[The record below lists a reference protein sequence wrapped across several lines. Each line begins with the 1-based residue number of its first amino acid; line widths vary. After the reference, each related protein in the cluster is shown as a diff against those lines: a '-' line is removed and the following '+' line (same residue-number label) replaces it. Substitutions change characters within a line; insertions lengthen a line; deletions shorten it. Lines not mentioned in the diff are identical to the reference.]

1 MTNASG
7 LPVSLRLHYLTAFLV
22 CVLFATS
29 CATTRQTP
37 PDFLHSTNESW
48 NQWTDK
54 VVDVQLTDVRVAH
67 LPLTDAFLGLS
78 IVIARAD
85 AAVGEFH
92 VTLHA
97 TQITRRQA
105 LWLIAKK
112 YGLKMTVEEV
122 PGQPPYLGVAK
133 Q

>member
-1 MTNASG
+1 M
-7 LPVSLRLHYLTAFLV
+7 
-22 CVLFATS
+22 
-29 CATTRQTP
+29 
-37 PDFLHSTNESW
+37 DE
-48 NQWTDK
+48 

-78 IVIARAD
+78 IVIAKAD
-85 AAVGEFH
+85 APVGEFH

-97 TQITRRQA
+97 PHVTRRQA

-112 YGLKMTVEEV
+112 YGLKMTVEDI
-122 PGQPPYLGVAK
+122 PGQPPYLGIAR